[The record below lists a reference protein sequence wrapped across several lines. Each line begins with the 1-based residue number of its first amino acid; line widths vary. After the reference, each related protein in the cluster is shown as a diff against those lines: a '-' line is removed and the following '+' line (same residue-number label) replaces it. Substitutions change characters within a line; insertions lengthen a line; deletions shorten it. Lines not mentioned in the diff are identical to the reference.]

1 MIRTDSSQ
9 APKLNDV
16 LIQVLVCPKD
26 HADLNQQ
33 GSELVCEQCGRRYP
47 IEDGVPNMLIDRK

>member
-26 HADLNQQ
+26 HSDLIQQ
-33 GSELVCEQCGRRYP
+33 GSDLICERCGQRYP
-47 IEDGVPNMLIDRK
+47 IEDGVPNMLIDHE